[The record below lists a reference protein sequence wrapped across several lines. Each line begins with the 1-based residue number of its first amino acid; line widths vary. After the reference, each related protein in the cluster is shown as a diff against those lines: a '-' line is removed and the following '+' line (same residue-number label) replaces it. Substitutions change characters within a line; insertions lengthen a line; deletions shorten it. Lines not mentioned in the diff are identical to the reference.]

1 MFACLLLGAD
11 REGIAGYLGIGLSE
25 IGCWIEKGGV
35 SVFGFAL
42 Q

>member
-11 REGIAGYLGIGLSE
+11 REGIAGYLGIG
-25 IGCWIEKGGV
+25 CWIEKGGV